1 MNLFRFT
8 RIPRSTVKIYYY
20 LLINSG
26 LCSPILNMNNPIRR
40 RLTVFFIGLY
50 LCLFGTSVYAGLKE
64 DLHDGHHVL
73 LMRHADAP
81 GIGDPAGYKLDQC
94 ATQRNL
100 GEHGRKQAEL
110 IGAWLT
116 KQGIDT
122 AQVFSSPWC
131 RCMDTAK
138 LLKKGVVTIEA
149 SLGSFFDDMSLE
161 KIQTQALQTF
171 IKNSLAKKSQP
182 PLILVTHH
190 INIQAFT
197 GKVVNVGEM
206 VLVKVNQA
214 GQYVGYTHFPSLMP

>member
-1 MNLFRFT
+1 
-8 RIPRSTVKIYYY
+8 
-20 LLINSG
+20 
-26 LCSPILNMNNPIRR
+26 MNNPIRH
-40 RLTVFFIGLY
+40 RLTVFIIGLY
-50 LCLFGTSVYAGLKE
+50 LCIFGTSVYAGLKE

>member
-1 MNLFRFT
+1 
-8 RIPRSTVKIYYY
+8 
-20 LLINSG
+20 
-26 LCSPILNMNNPIRR
+26 MNNPLRR
-40 RLTVFFIGLY
+40 RLTVSIIGLY
-50 LCLFGTSVYAGLKE
+50 LCLFGTSVYAGLNE